1 MYKHQL
7 VAQHDHL
14 GAVLQHHDPHE
25 QHVRVPI
32 RGALCART
40 AANRTFGHTTPALAS
55 STTPSRSTLG
65 VPSPC
70 SAPRPD
76 TSRWAAPWLGSQM
89 SQREEQDAAMVGRAA
104 GALTW
109 PSPTA
114 LPVQSPTGCLGYHPR
129 YRRWRQRRRRCP
141 GWRPCGHR
149 AVGSPP
155 TYWLLCGQRADW
167 RTCGYTRHEE
177 AASCRRERGQS
188 SRTPLLSCRHSWRA
202 YYRVLATC
210 YGSQRWTCGCV
221 VLVGHGR

>member
-7 VAQHDHL
+7 GAQHEHL

-76 TSRWAAPWLGSQM
+76 TSRWARSAAPWSGSQM
-89 SQREEQDAAMVGRAA
+89 SQREEQDSA
-104 GALTW
+104 T
-109 PSPTA
+109 
-114 LPVQSPTGCLGYHPR
+114 LGEQPARSRGHHRPHCR
-129 YRRWRQRRRRCP
+129 CNRQRDVLVIIL
-141 GWRPCGHR
+141 GID
-149 AVGSPP
+149 VGVS
-155 TYWLLCGQRADW
+155 GV
-167 RTCGYTRHEE
+167 G
-177 AASCRRERGQS
+177 G
-188 SRTPLLSCRHSWRA
+188 
-202 YYRVLATC
+202 
-210 YGSQRWTCGCV
+210 
-221 VLVGHGR
+221 VLVGVRVATAPANILASVRPKSRLAHVWVYSS

>member
-25 QHVRVPI
+25 QHVRVPL

-76 TSRWAAPWLGSQM
+76 TSRWARSAAPWSGKPNVPRWSSRSQPWLG
-89 SQREEQDAAMVGRAA
+89 ELRARSCGHHQPHC
-104 GALTW
+104 GAI
-109 PSPTA
+109 A
-114 LPVQSPTGCLGYHPR
+114 HGCLGSRSRCRRRRRRRRRWPGPVN
-129 YRRWRQRRRRCP
+129 RRWRRL
-141 GWRPCGHR
+141 
-149 AVGSPP
+149 GSRHVC
-155 TYWLLCGQRADW
+155 WSLCGQRAD
-167 RTCGYTRHEE
+167 RRKRGYTRHEE
-177 AASCRRERGQS
+177 AAGCRCERGQS

-202 YYRVLATC
+202 FYRVLATF
-210 YGSQRWTCGCV
+210 Y
-221 VLVGHGR
+221 